1 MGSCESE
8 DSIKEREIYEMKK
21 EKPNFPC
28 LDKEFPDMP
37 EWEGEKYKGIGIK
50 RMKGYKCDLKIDEL
64 TKERD
69 KF

>member
-1 MGSCESE
+1 
-8 DSIKEREIYEMKK
+8 MKK

-69 KF
+69 KFRS